1 MGSLDEASPVAAPA
15 ADAPAIAAPSPIALR
30 KRAPP
35 VAAPTDAPA
44 VAPAEGVKKRLRV
57 RPPSAPAPA
66 APAPA
71 LAPDASAPA
80 PAPSPSPAP
89 DASVPA
95 PAPGAATGRAATGRA
110 AARHG
115 ASEDWEKVQPVDVEI
130 GDMLNVK
137 FGEGRWYIGEV
148 LEVHMYEEEDEQV
161 VQVRS
166 DEYPTLRPSRTAET
180 GALC

>member
-71 LAPDASAPA
+71 LAPDAPA

-166 DEYPTLRPSRTAET
+166 DEYPTLRPLRRAET
-180 GALC
+180 GRSGA